1 MGINHIALLGHV
13 AQAPEHRMTPS
24 GVAMTTFQIAVSRR
38 AGKDGATEITDY
50 VRVVTWRQEA
60 ERIASLLQKGML
72 VTLEGRLST
81 RSFEKDGQRRKIV
94 EIEATSVEPVG
105 GAPAHAEAGLAEDGF
120 DFDQD
125 FDESAMMAPPAPRAA
140 AAPAARQAP
149 PAPPARPAAPPPDFD
164 DDIPF

>member
-24 GVAMTTFQIAVSRR
+24 GVAMTTFQVAVTRR

-50 VRVVTWRQEA
+50 IRVITWRQEA
-60 ERIASLLQKGML
+60 ERIANLLQKGML
-72 VTLEGRLST
+72 VTLEGRLQT

-105 GAPAHAEAGLAEDGF
+105 GAPARAEAGPGEEPF

-125 FDESAMMAPPAPRAA
+125 FDESAMMAPAPAARPAPAA
-140 AAPAARQAP
+140 AAPS
-149 PAPPARPAAPPPDFD
+149 RPAAPPPDFD